1 VKENGSA
8 SLVLSRGWN
17 FNFEMEQEVQV
28 SDRADFYI
36 EKVRYNKDH
45 TRIVWVSV
53 RQDSSSKLSGP
64 FNMVRKKMVSL
75 MREGKQFMTIFRNE
89 EGKYRKGQKILVV
102 SIKGSEYIRTDE
114 ALTEQDQLEN
124 LPEF

>member
-1 VKENGSA
+1 
-8 SLVLSRGWN
+8 
-17 FNFEMEQEVQV
+17 MEQEVQV

-64 FNMVRKKMVSL
+64 YNMVRKKMVSL
-75 MREGKQFMTIFRNE
+75 LHDGKQFMTIFRNE
-89 EGKYRKGQKILVV
+89 EGKYRKGQKILVISV
-102 SIKGSEYIRTDE
+102 KGSEYIRTDQN
-114 ALTEQDQLEN
+114 LTEGDQLEN
-124 LPEF
+124 LPEY